1 MNSRDSASLDRYIT
15 GNYGEDQFKGEDE
28 LERTLERLTVLRE
41 TEQATWL
48 AFREAE
54 ETMHR
59 CNTAWGQASTA
70 KRQAFDTA
78 MLAHG
83 LTFDALLD
91 LLEEE

>member
-1 MNSRDSASLDRYIT
+1 MSTPTEYPAEYRAAVLATTIGKLKS
-15 GNYGEDQFKGEDE
+15 
-28 LERTLERLTVLRE
+28 LRE
-41 TEQATWL
+41 IEQETWL

-70 KRQAFDTA
+70 KRQAFDAA

-83 LTFDALLD
+83 LTLDALID
-91 LLEEE
+91 MLEEE